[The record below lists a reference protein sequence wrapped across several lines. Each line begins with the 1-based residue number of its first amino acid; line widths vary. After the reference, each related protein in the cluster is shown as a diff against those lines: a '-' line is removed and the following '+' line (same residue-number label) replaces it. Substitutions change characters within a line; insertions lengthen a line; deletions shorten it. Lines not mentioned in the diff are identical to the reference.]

1 MRESRSEHEKSA
13 LSQPKLPCQVIAS
26 LCPWIPS
33 SPGRER
39 ESTEAVANWRA
50 KMTIFT
56 TVGCDR
62 NRMPFLSKASN
73 VVQNVF
79 FLYDVTG
86 FTQIRRS
93 IPVATSCTDATGLM
107 RLGEIFNL
115 METQQTQSC
124 QSPSKTS
131 DQVATARPETRH

>member
-56 TVGCDR
+56 PVGCDR

-86 FTQIRRS
+86 FTQIRHS
-93 IPVATSCTDATGLM
+93 IPVATSCTPVDFNF
-107 RLGEIFNL
+107 GEGGMLAFSQNL
-115 METQQTQSC
+115 LRNGWPTTE
-124 QSPSKTS
+124 
-131 DQVATARPETRH
+131 ARV